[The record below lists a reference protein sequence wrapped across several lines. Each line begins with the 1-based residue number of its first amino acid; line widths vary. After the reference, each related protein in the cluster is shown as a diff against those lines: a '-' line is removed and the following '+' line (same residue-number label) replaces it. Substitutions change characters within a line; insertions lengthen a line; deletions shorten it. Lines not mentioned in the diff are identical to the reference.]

1 MSQIPNPLEE
11 LPLDQLRQRHSAKWR
26 AFGDDVLPLWV
37 AEQDVPLAEP
47 ISGALHRA
55 VDLGDTGYPFTGE
68 YVESLARFASERWG
82 WEPSLSQIRPVR
94 DVMTGVVEALKLVTY
109 LADTVIVNSPVYP
122 PFFNYPRSAG
132 LRVVE
137 APLGTDGRL
146 DLEMLEE
153 SFNLRT
159 LGGSAAFLLC
169 NPHNP
174 TGAVHTREELEEVAR
189 LSEKYGVRVVADE
202 IHAPLVYDDATF
214 TPYLSVDPRGYSL
227 MSASKAWN
235 LAGTK
240 AGLLIAG
247 EEAVGELKEL
257 PLEVAHGA
265 SHFGVVA
272 QTAAYRDGGP
282 WLDSLMAGLDANRR
296 LLSQLL
302 PQHLPELSWIYPQ
315 GTYLAWLDFS
325 AYGFEEDE
333 AEGGV
338 ESPIKGPAKFLLKNA
353 QVALTAG
360 HPFGAGGERHA
371 RLNFAASQQTITDA
385 VQRMG
390 EALHSSSSS

>member
-1 MSQIPNPLEE
+1 MSQLPNPLEQ
-11 LPLDQLRQRHSAKWR
+11 LSLDQLRQRSSAKWR
-26 AFGDDVLPLWV
+26 AFGEDVLPLWV

-47 ISGALHRA
+47 VAQALHRA
-55 VDLGDTGYPFTGE
+55 VDLGDTGYPHSRGYSEAF
-68 YVESLARFASERWG
+68 SRFAAQRWD
-82 WEPSLSQIRPVR
+82 WEPALSQIRPVR
-94 DVMTGVVEALKLVTY
+94 DVMTGVVEALKLVTH

-137 APLGTDGRL
+137 APLGQDGRL

-174 TGAVHTREELEEVAR
+174 TGAVHTRQELEEVAR
-189 LSEKYGVRVVADE
+189 LSEKYGVPVVADE
-202 IHAPLVYDDATF
+202 IHAPLVYGDAEF
-214 TPYLSVDPRGYSL
+214 VPYLTVDPRGYSL

-247 EEAVGELKEL
+247 EEAVQRLREL
-257 PLEVAHGA
+257 PREVAHGA
-265 SHFGVVA
+265 SHFGVIA

-282 WLDSLMAGLDANRR
+282 WLDSLLAGLEANRDLLGD
-296 LLSQLL
+296 LLSR
-302 PQHLPELSWIYPQ
+302 HLPGVSWIRPQ

-325 AYGFEEDE
+325 GLGFEDDV
-333 AEGGV
+333 AEGGA
-338 ESPIKGPAKFLLKNA
+338 ETPIKGPAEFLVKQA
-353 QVALTAG
+353 RVALTAG
-360 HPFGAGGERHA
+360 HAFGTGGERHA
-371 RLNFAASQQTITDA
+371 RLNFAASRETITQA
-385 VQRMG
+385 VERMG
-390 EALHSSSSS
+390 AALED

>member
-1 MSQIPNPLEE
+1 MSQIPNPLEQ
-11 LPLDQLRQRHSAKWR
+11 LPLDQLRQRRSAKWR

-47 ISGALHRA
+47 VAEALHRA
-55 VDLGDTGYPFTGE
+55 VELGDTGYPFTRE
-68 YVESLARFASERWG
+68 YAESFARFAAERWE
-82 WEPSLSQIRPVR
+82 WEPELSRIRPVR

-137 APLGTDGRL
+137 APLGQDGRL

-169 NPHNP
+169 SPHNP

-189 LSEKYGVRVVADE
+189 LSEKYGVPVVADE
-202 IHAPLVYDDATF
+202 IHAPLVHGEADF
-214 TPYLSVDPRGYSL
+214 VPYLTVDPRGYSL

-247 EEAVGELKEL
+247 EEAAGKLKEL
-257 PLEVAHGA
+257 PPEVAHGA
-265 SHFGVVA
+265 SHFGVLA

-282 WLDSLMAGLDANRR
+282 WLDSLLGGLQQNRALLGR
-296 LLSQLL
+296 LLDE
-302 PQHLPELSWIYPQ
+302 HLPELSWTEPE

-325 AYGFEEDE
+325 AYGFEEDQPD
-333 AEGGV
+333 GGA
-338 ESPIKGPAKFLLKNA
+338 ESPIRGPAKFLLKNA

-360 HPFGAGGERHA
+360 HPFGTGGERRA
-371 RLNFAASQQTITDA
+371 RLNFAASQQTITEA
-385 VQRMG
+385 VERMG
-390 EALHSSSSS
+390 RALQA

>member
-1 MSQIPNPLEE
+1 MSQLANPLEQ
-11 LPLDQLRQRHSAKWR
+11 LSLDQLRQRRSAKWR

-47 ISGALHRA
+47 VAQALHRA
-55 VDLGDTGYPFTGE
+55 VELGDTGYPFSAE
-68 YVESLARFASERWG
+68 FAESLREFASSHWD
-82 WEPSLSQIRPVR
+82 WTPALSQIRPVR
-94 DVMTGVVEALKLVTY
+94 DVMTGVVEALKLVTH

-132 LRVVE
+132 MRVVE

-146 DLEMLEE
+146 DLQMLEE

-174 TGAVHTREELEEVAR
+174 TGAVHTREELEQVAQ
-189 LSEKYGVRVVADE
+189 LAEKYGIRVVADE
-202 IHAPLVYDDATF
+202 IHAPLVYDTEF
-214 TPYLSVDPRGYSL
+214 VPYLSVDPRGFSV

-240 AGLLIAG
+240 AGLLVAG
-247 EEAVGELKEL
+247 EEAAPELSEL
-257 PLEVAHGA
+257 PREAAFGA
-265 SHFGVVA
+265 SHFGVIA
-272 QTAAYRDGGP
+272 QTAAYREGGE
-282 WLDSLMAGLDANRR
+282 WLEALLAGLDSNRR
-296 LLSQLL
+296 LLGELL
-302 PQHLPELSWIYPQ
+302 SQHLPEVGWTIPQ

-325 AYGFEEDE
+325 AYGFEDDV
-333 AEGGV
+333 AEGGA
-338 ESPIKGPAKFLLKNA
+338 ESPVRGPARFLLQQA
-353 QVALTAG
+353 EVALTAG

-371 RLNFAASQQTITDA
+371 RLNFAASQQTITEA
-385 VQRMG
+385 VERMG
-390 EALHSSSSS
+390 AALR